1 MLLVTSIKNNSGF
14 TLVEVMVAIVIMMV
28 GMLGLLQSI
37 NVATE
42 HNLKNY
48 LRDEAVYVGE
58 KYMNELRGKAFAPS
72 NVTYPLISTASK
84 IRGVNKKL
92 MVETSSTQL
101 ADDAIGTTNQLQVL
115 VKWTYKGVE
124 YQNRVTAPRSMIK

>member
-1 MLLVTSIKNNSGF
+1 
-14 TLVEVMVAIVIMMV
+14 MVAIVIMMV

-37 NVATE
+37 NVAME
-42 HNLKNY
+42 YNLRNH
-48 LRDEAVYVGE
+48 LRDEAVLVGE
-58 KYMNELRGKAFAPS
+58 KYINELKGKAFATS
-72 NVTYPLISTASK
+72 TVTFPLISTVSK

-124 YQNRVTAPRSMIK
+124 YQNRVSAPVSIIK

>member
-1 MLLVTSIKNNSGF
+1 MPTSNRNNSGF
-14 TLVEVMVAIVIMMV
+14 TLAEVMVAILIMMV
-28 GMLGLLQSI
+28 GMLGLLESI

-42 HNLKNY
+42 YNLKNH

-58 KYMNELRGKAFAPS
+58 KYMNELRGKAFATS
-72 NVTYPLISTASK
+72 TVTYPLISTATK

-124 YQNRVTAPRSMIK
+124 YQNRVTAPRSIIK